1 MNDPNEKISLKPD
14 KVQGESEVKR
24 KIVKGIAEELERIK
38 NHKATKKVANVTED
52 YTYPPG
58 QGSSKITYKRAYY
71 FEISQLYYNSTK
83 TMDSTRWTED
93 EKVLAYLIREEVNE
107 EQKERLERQGI
118 QQKDFTEHE
127 SGFVVLK
134 RHENASRFQGESWSQ
149 NYHITE
155 KEIQEVIELLDL
167 KEIEKIHNR
176 FQEFTKEVKE
186 KAEELYSEKSSLLD
200 KLRAVSK
207 KYQ

>member
-1 MNDPNEKISLKPD
+1 MNEKSQNSSLKPD
-14 KVQGESEVKR
+14 SIQGESEVKR

-38 NHKATKKVANVTED
+38 NHKATKEVSETMED

-71 FEISQLYYNSTK
+71 FEISQLYYNNTK

-127 SGFVVLK
+127 SGFIVLK

-149 NYHITE
+149 NYHIIE
-155 KEIQEVIELLDL
+155 KELQEVIELLDL
-167 KEIEKIHNR
+167 KELEKIHKR
-176 FQEFTKEVKE
+176 FKDFTNEVKE
-186 KAEELYSEKSSLLD
+186 KAEEIYSEKSSLLD
-200 KLRAVSK
+200 KLKAVAK